1 MSWLSPKAGLTSMPG
16 GRGSPGRTNHAT
28 GPSLSTPSPASPS
41 LALQLGN
48 IQLSVGG
55 PAGTGVYRTPERE
68 GGPLVAVQTEGL
80 RDGVEGIRDGMRNL
94 FGKGKEGVERGLGP

>member
-1 MSWLSPKAGLTSMPG
+1 MPVPSPSPVPPNHVI
-16 GRGSPGRTNHAT
+16 GSSVNAA
-28 GPSLSTPSPASPS
+28 SPASPS

-68 GGPLVAVQTEGL
+68 GGPLVAVQAEGL
-80 RDGVEGIRDGMRNL
+80 RDGVEGIRDGMWNL
-94 FGKGKEGVERGLGP
+94 FGKVKEGVERGLGP